1 MHMHIYDRGDGA
13 RGAGEGTDGD
23 RPEDQQPILKLHKCL
38 LLTTRLYRMELACD
52 Q

>member
-23 RPEDQQPILKLHKCL
+23 RPEDQQSILKRPKYL
-38 LLTTRLYRMELACD
+38 LLTARLYRMELAGD